1 MSNYYASFIK
11 IYRIYELG
19 VKIFEKKKK
28 LSYFL
33 YPEISPEIRR
43 FSPEIRSYSPEIR
56 RYSPEIQISGDSG
69 RRKILSVRRFP
80 ISGRRSR
87 NPRIP
92 RISQEKS
99 QDIRRIL
106 RRSQDIRR
114 NLRISQDI
122 LGFLEYPEKSPDIR
136 TDLRNLRW
144 FNHFFC
150 ICELIFCICGI
161 TNLYL

>member
-99 QDIRRIL
+99 QDIRRFL
-106 RRSQDIRR
+106 RRSQDI
-114 NLRISQDI
+114 
-122 LGFLEYPEKSPDIR
+122 LGYPKKSPDILGYPR
-136 TDLRNLRW
+136 IPRISGEISGYPDGFTQSPMVQPNKSCKMI
-144 FNHFFC
+144 NK
-150 ICELIFCICGI
+150 E
-161 TNLYL
+161 